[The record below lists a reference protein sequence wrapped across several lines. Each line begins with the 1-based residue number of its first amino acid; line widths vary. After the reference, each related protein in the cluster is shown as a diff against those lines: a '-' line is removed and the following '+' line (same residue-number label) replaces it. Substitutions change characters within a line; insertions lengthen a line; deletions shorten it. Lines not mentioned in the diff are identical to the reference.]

1 MRLNIFRN
9 PTIDAQVGY
18 LVDTYQ
24 DALRNQTR
32 DYWTEKISM
41 EIAKIIMERI
51 SDFNSCCDDDECQIM
66 ARGLEVVLDD
76 IRYFYGRQSH
86 V

>member
-1 MRLNIFRN
+1 MKFNIFRN

-18 LVDTYQ
+18 LIDSYQ

-41 EIAKIIMERI
+41 EIAEIIMERI
-51 SDFNSCCDDDECQIM
+51 SDLNSCCDDECQTM
-66 ARGLEVVLDD
+66 VRGLEVVLDD
-76 IRYFYGRQSH
+76 IKYFYGRQDH